1 MAQNARDLVLGAFR
15 FEPPPRIPRFDN
27 FWEYPQS
34 WAQRLGPAHALSDI
48 AIWVP
53 EEGAFCT
60 RARLLKEEQG
70 WIYEVDTWG
79 RTIRRRR
86 DAYFVETLEVPIPPG
101 TDPEQLRFDSPA
113 LDQRYLKAPTE
124 NETLAL
130 LATDKERHCVFGK
143 TGGPYLRT
151 TFVRGEEQFLLDI
164 AGDPPLAR
172 ALADRMADHLIGLA
186 REQLRRW
193 SLHDTGVW
201 IYDDMAYN
209 EGPMF
214 SPASFEQV
222 FLPGYRRMIRAFKEA
237 GARWVLLHSDG
248 NILPILDMLVEAGID
263 GLNPLEKRAGMHA
276 EFIRRRYPRL
286 ILTGGMCN
294 THTLVEGPAAA
305 VEAEAREL
313 IDLGQEGGLVIGTH
327 SISPEI
333 PLAHYEAYHH
343 TCQTYGNYRQR
354 LAVPQDEQRGKR

>member
-1 MAQNARDLVLGAFR
+1 MDRSARDLVLGAFA
-15 FEPPPRIPRFDN
+15 FEPPSRIPRFDN
-27 FWEYPQS
+27 FWEYPAS
-34 WAQRLGPAHALSDI
+34 WEERLGPAHALSDI

-60 RARLLKEEQG
+60 RARFLKEEGG
-70 WIYEVDTWG
+70 WIYEVDPWG
-79 RTIRRRR
+79 RTVRRRQG
-86 DAYFVETLEVPIPPG
+86 AFFVETLEVPILP
-101 TDPEQLRFDSPA
+101 TADIDRITFDPPA

-124 NETLAL
+124 AQTLQL
-130 LATDKERHCVFGK
+130 LAADKERHCVFGK

-151 TFVRGEEQFLLDI
+151 TYVRGEEQFLLDI

-172 ALADRMADHLIGLA
+172 ALAEKMADHLIGLA
-186 REQLRRW
+186 REQLQRW
-193 SLHDTGVW
+193 SLQDTGVW

-214 SPASFEQV
+214 SPRSFEQV
-222 FLPGYRRMIRAFKEA
+222 FLPAYRRMVREFKAA
-237 GARWVLLHSDG
+237 GARYVLLHSDG

-263 GLNPLEKRAGMHA
+263 GLNPLEKRAGMDA
-276 EFIRRRYPRL
+276 ALIRCRYPRL

-294 THTLVEGPAAA
+294 THTLVHGPAAA

-313 IDLGQEGGLVIGTH
+313 IDLGEEGGLVIGTH

-333 PLAHYEAYHH
+333 PLEHYQAYHH
-343 TCQTYGNYRQR
+343 TCRTYGDYRSR
-354 LAVPQDEQRGKR
+354 LTAAQT

>member
-1 MAQNARDLVLGAFR
+1 MAASARDLVLGAFG
-15 FEPPPRIPRFDN
+15 FEAPERIPRFDN
-27 FWEYPQS
+27 FWEYPAS
-34 WAQRLGPAHALSDI
+34 WAQRLGPAHGLSDI

-60 RARLLKEEQG
+60 RARHLREEAG
-70 WIYEVDTWG
+70 WIYEADTWG
-79 RTIRRRR
+79 RTIRRRQG
-86 DAYFVETLEVPIPPG
+86 AYFVETLQVPIPPG
-101 TDPEQLRFDSPA
+101 TDPDQITFDSPA
-113 LDQRYLKAPTE
+113 LDSRYLKAATE
-124 NETLAL
+124 AETLAL
-130 LATDKERHCVFGK
+130 LAADKAQHCVFGK

-172 ALADRMADHLIGLA
+172 ALAEKMADHLIGLA
-186 REQLRRW
+186 QEQLRRW

-214 SPASFEQV
+214 SPRSFEQV
-222 FLPGYRRMIRAFKEA
+222 FLPAYQRMIRAFKEA
-237 GARWVLLHSDG
+237 DARWVLLHSDG
-248 NILPILDMLVEAGID
+248 DILPILDMLVEAGID
-263 GLNPLEKRAGMHA
+263 GLNPLEKRAGMDA
-276 EFIRRRYPRL
+276 ALIRRHYPRL

-294 THTLVEGPAAA
+294 THTLVHGPAAA

-313 IDLGQEGGLVIGTH
+313 IDLGQQGGLVIGTH

-333 PLAHYEAYHH
+333 PFEFYETYHH
-343 TCQTYGNYRQR
+343 TCQTYGNFRQR
-354 LAVPQDEQRGKR
+354 PAVSQSDEERGR